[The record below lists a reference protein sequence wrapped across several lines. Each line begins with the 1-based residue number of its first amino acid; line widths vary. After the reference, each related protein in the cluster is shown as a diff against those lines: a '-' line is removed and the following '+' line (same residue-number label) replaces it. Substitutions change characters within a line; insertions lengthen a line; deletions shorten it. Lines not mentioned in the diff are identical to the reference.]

1 MIIPMDENEDFQHL
15 EEMIANLQVK
25 QKQILKGMLDYPIQI
40 DSAIRILSDPSRQL
54 VITHNN
60 IRVRASQLGLTKG
73 LFGLCYATDRI
84 IRDETLIKKDIWRFL
99 LIVFNLERTN
109 QSNLL
114 PDKDLVHLCHP
125 IEPY

>member
-1 MIIPMDENEDFQHL
+1 MDENEDFQHL

-73 LFGLCYATDRI
+73 SQHSHHI
-84 IRDETLIKKDIWRFL
+84 VVIRGRPFTF
-99 LIVFNLERTN
+99 
-109 QSNLL
+109 
-114 PDKDLVHLCHP
+114 LCHTTSVSRLVV
-125 IEPY
+125 IR

>member
-1 MIIPMDENEDFQHL
+1 
-15 EEMIANLQVK
+15 MIANLQVK

-73 LFGLCYATDRI
+73 LF
-84 IRDETLIKKDIWRFL
+84 DETLIKKDIWRFL

-114 PDKDLVHLCHP
+114 PDKDLVHLCHS

>member
-1 MIIPMDENEDFQHL
+1 MIIPMDKDEDFQHL

-73 LFGLCYATDRI
+73 LFGLSYA
-84 IRDETLIKKDIWRFL
+84 RFL

-114 PDKDLVHLCHP
+114 PDKDLVHLCHS